1 MSISTGKIKPSRK
14 SPKRL
19 RSSIKKDAVKASDYN
34 RFKLP
39 WSCDDCTHF
48 NSENE
53 TCTLGYNANNHR
65 RAQQQFDYELGGH
78 FALCRFQEI
87 D

>member
-1 MSISTGKIKPSRK
+1 MPVGKINESRK

-19 RSSIKKDAVKASDYN
+19 RSSIKKDAVNPAAYN
-34 RFKLP
+34 LYKLP
-39 WSCDDCTHF
+39 WACDDCCHF
-48 NSENE
+48 ERE
-53 TCTLGYNANNHR
+53 KGTCSLGYNSSHHR
-65 RAQQQFDYELGGH
+65 REKQKFDYELGGH